1 MINKRLLIKNLL
13 AHSGEN
19 SFYDK
24 KLKVDIGTREGKAKF
39 LKHICSLSNTNPISN
54 SYIVIGIEDESNSI
68 VGVDFFDDSKIQ
80 NLVNAYL
87 ENPPIVSYENIQF
100 PHLPDDKVVGL
111 VSVRPKKDNSICAL
125 RKNIWKYWG
134 GTVFMRE
141 GSISKPKVFDIEI
154 KDINSEI
161 VAAIEQNSQ
170 NNIEMTLDGFHDFI
184 LKSRDYDPKYKV
196 FKEYFVLCWA
206 AKPKTVGEKTF
217 YSRVNIQ
224 LINEQVKLFYSDLD
238 EVEIQYDDDKFE
250 ILEYVQL
257 GLQNKFKYYPLEK
270 VSIQFKDNMHYDIE
284 SELVFEPPQF
294 NQKTLRHFLNHNDSL
309 LKKLVNKSGLN
320 SAEKSE
326 LVNMSTIYLI
336 AYLNGFD
343 SSLEKLEEAK
353 PLLKSIQKKAYDRLK
368 DNMRILRKIKYN

>member
-1 MINKRLLIKNLL
+1 MVNKRLLIKNLL
-13 AHSGEN
+13 AHNGEN

-24 KLKVDIGTREGKAKF
+24 KLKVDISSKEGKAKF
-39 LKHICSLSNTNPISN
+39 LKHVCSLSNTNPISN
-54 SYIVIGIEDESNSI
+54 SYIVIGIEDENNRI

-87 ENPPIVSYENIQF
+87 EHPPIVSYENVPF
-100 PHLPDDKVVGL
+100 PHLPPNKVVGL
-111 VSVRPKKDNSICAL
+111 VSIRPKNDNSICAL

-154 KDINSEI
+154 KDINSEM

-170 NNIEMTLDGFHDFI
+170 NNIELTLEGFHDFI
-184 LKSRDYDPKYKV
+184 HNSRDFNPQYKV

-206 AKPKTVGEKTF
+206 AKPKTIGDKTF
-217 YSRVNIQ
+217 FSRVNIQ

-250 ILEYVQL
+250 ILEYVHL
-257 GLQNKFKYYPLEK
+257 GLQNTFQYYPLEK

-284 SELVFEPPQF
+284 SKLIFEPPQF
-294 NQKTLRHFLNHNDSL
+294 DQKILRHYLNHNDSL
-309 LKKLVNKSGLN
+309 LKKLEKKLALN
-320 SAEKSE
+320 SVEKSE
-326 LVNMSTIYLI
+326 LLNMSTIYLI
-336 AYLNGFD
+336 AYLNGFET
-343 SSLEKLEEAK
+343 SLEKLEEAK
-353 PLLKSIQKKAYDRLK
+353 GLLKSVHRKAYERLK

>member
-170 NNIEMTLDGFHDFI
+170 NNIELTLDGFHDFI

>member
-54 SYIVIGIEDESNSI
+54 SYIVIGIEDESNCI

>member
-13 AHSGEN
+13 AHNGEN

-24 KLKVDIGTREGKAKF
+24 KLRVDIGSREGKAKF
-39 LKHICSLSNTNPISN
+39 LKHVCSLSNTNPNNN
-54 SYIVIGIEDESNSI
+54 SYIVIGIQDEDNQI

-80 NLVNAYL
+80 NLINAYL
-87 ENPPIVSYENIQF
+87 EHPPIVSYENVQF

-111 VSVRPKKDNSICAL
+111 VSIRPKKDNSICAL

-154 KDINSEI
+154 KDINYEI

-170 NNIEMTLDGFHDFI
+170 NNIELTLDGFHDFI
-184 LKSRDYDPKYKV
+184 LKSRDFNPKYKV

-206 AKPKTVGEKTF
+206 AKPKTVGNKTF

-250 ILEYVQL
+250 ILEYVHL
-257 GLQNKFKYYPLEK
+257 GLQNKFQYYPLEK

-284 SELVFEPPQF
+284 SKLIFEPPQF
-294 NQKTLRHFLNHNDSL
+294 DQKTLRHYLNHNDSL
-309 LKKLVNKSGLN
+309 LKKLEKKLALN
-320 SAEKSE
+320 SVEKSE
-326 LVNMSTIYLI
+326 LLNMSTIYLI
-336 AYLNGFD
+336 AYLNGFET
-343 SSLEKLEEAK
+343 SLEKLEEAK
-353 PLLKSIQKKAYDRLK
+353 GLLKSVHRKAYERLK

>member
-111 VSVRPKKDNSICAL
+111 VSIRPKKDNSICAL

-170 NNIEMTLDGFHDFI
+170 NNIDLTLDGFHDFI
-184 LKSRDYDPKYKV
+184 LKSKDFYPKYKV

-206 AKPKTVGEKTF
+206 AKPKSVGEKTF

-257 GLQNKFKYYPLEK
+257 GLQDKFKYYPLEK

-284 SELVFEPPQF
+284 SELIFEPPQF

-309 LKKLVNKSGLN
+309 LKKLMNKSVLN

>member
-13 AHSGEN
+13 AHNGEN

-24 KLKVDIGTREGKAKF
+24 KLRVDIGTKEGKAKF
-39 LKHICSLSNTNPISN
+39 LKHVCSLSNTNPENN
-54 SYIVIGIEDESNSI
+54 SYIVIGIQDENNEI

-80 NLVNAYL
+80 NLINAYL
-87 ENPPIVSYENIQF
+87 DHPPVVSYENVQF
-100 PHLPDDKVVGL
+100 PHLPEDKVVGL
-111 VSVRPKKDNSICAL
+111 VSIRPKRDNSICSL

-170 NNIEMTLDGFHDFI
+170 NNIELTLDGFHDFI
-184 LKSRDYDPKYKV
+184 LKSKDFNPQYKV

-206 AKPKTVGEKTF
+206 AKPKTVGDKTF

-238 EVEIQYDDDKFE
+238 EVEIQYDEDKFE
-250 ILEYVQL
+250 ILEYVHL

-270 VSIQFKDNMHYDIE
+270 VSIHFRDNMHYDIE
-284 SELVFEPPQF
+284 SKLVFEAPQF
-294 NQKTLRHFLNHNDSL
+294 DQKTLRHYLNHNNSL
-309 LKKLVNKSGLN
+309 LSKLKKHLSL
-320 SAEKSE
+320 SPTEQSE
-326 LVNMSTIYLI
+326 LVNLSTIYLI

-343 SSLEKLEEAK
+343 NALEQLEEAK
-353 PLLKSIQKKAYDRLK
+353 PLLRRTYTKAYQRLK
-368 DNMRILRKIKYN
+368 DNLRILRKIKYN

>member
-24 KLKVDIGTREGKAKF
+24 KLRVDIGSREGKAKF
-39 LKHICSLSNTNPISN
+39 LKHVCSLSNTNPKSN
-54 SYIVIGIEDESNSI
+54 GYIVIGIEDENNRI
-68 VGVDFFDDSKIQ
+68 LGVDFFDDSKIQ

-100 PHLPDDKVVGL
+100 PHLPEDKVVGL
-111 VSVRPKKDNSICAL
+111 VTIRPKMDNSICAL

-170 NNIEMTLDGFHDFI
+170 NNIELTLDGFHDFI

-206 AKPKTVGEKTF
+206 AKPKTVGDKTF

-250 ILEYVQL
+250 ILEYVHL
-257 GLQNKFKYYPLEK
+257 GLQNKFQYYPLEK
-270 VSIQFKDNMHYDIE
+270 VSIQFRDNMHYDIE

-294 NQKTLRHFLNHNDSL
+294 DQKMLRHYLNHNDSL
-309 LKKLVNKSGLN
+309 LKKLEKKLALN
-320 SAEKSE
+320 SAEKKE

-336 AYLNGFD
+336 AYLNGFEN
-343 SSLEKLEEAK
+343 SLDKLEEAK
-353 PLLKSIQKKAYDRLK
+353 PLLKQIQRKAYQRLK

>member
-24 KLKVDIGTREGKAKF
+24 KLRVDIGSREGKAKF
-39 LKHICSLSNTNPISN
+39 LKHVCSLSNTNPKSN
-54 SYIVIGIEDESNSI
+54 GYIVIGIEDENNRI
-68 VGVDFFDDSKIQ
+68 LGVDFFDDSKIQ

-100 PHLPDDKVVGL
+100 PHLPEDKVVGL
-111 VSVRPKKDNSICAL
+111 VTIRPKMDNSICAL

-170 NNIEMTLDGFHDFI
+170 NNIELTLDGFHDFI

-250 ILEYVQL
+250 ILEYVHL
-257 GLQNKFKYYPLEK
+257 GLQNKFQYYPLEK
-270 VSIQFKDNMHYDIE
+270 VSIQFRDNMHYDIE

-294 NQKTLRHFLNHNDSL
+294 DQKMLRHYLNHNDSL
-309 LKKLVNKSGLN
+309 LKKLEKKLALN
-320 SAEKSE
+320 SAEKKE

-336 AYLNGFD
+336 AYLNGFEN
-343 SSLEKLEEAK
+343 SLDKLEEAK
-353 PLLKSIQKKAYDRLK
+353 PLLKQIQRKAYQRLK

>member
-13 AHSGEN
+13 AHNSEN

-24 KLKVDIGTREGKAKF
+24 KLKVDIGSREGKAKF
-39 LKHICSLSNTNPISN
+39 LKHVCSLSNTNPSSN
-54 SYIVIGIEDESNSI
+54 SYIVIGIEDESNTI

-100 PHLPDDKVVGL
+100 PHLPDDRVVGL
-111 VSVRPKKDNSICAL
+111 VSIRPKSDHSICAL

-170 NNIEMTLDGFHDFI
+170 NNIELTLEGFHDFI
-184 LKSRDYDPKYKV
+184 LSSRDFDPKYKV
-196 FKEYFVLCWA
+196 FKEYFVLCWS
-206 AKPKTVGEKTF
+206 AKPKTVGDKIF

-250 ILEYVQL
+250 ILEYVHL

-270 VSIQFKDNMHYDIE
+270 VSIHFRENVYYDIE
-284 SELVFEPPQF
+284 SELVFEPPQYD
-294 NQKTLRHFLNHNDSL
+294 QITLRHYLNHNDAL
-309 LKKLVNKSGLN
+309 LKKLKSQRELSFQEN
-320 SAEKSE
+320 SD
-326 LVNMSTIYLI
+326 LVNLSTIYLI
-336 AYLNGFD
+336 AYLNGFENA
-343 SSLEKLEEAK
+343 LEKLEEAK
-353 PLLKSIQKKAYDRLK
+353 PLLKQFQNKAYQRLK
-368 DNMRILRKIKYN
+368 DNLRILRKIKYN

>member
-13 AHSGEN
+13 AHNGEN

-24 KLKVDIGTREGKAKF
+24 KLRVDIGTKEGKAKF
-39 LKHICSLSNTNPISN
+39 LKHVCSLSNTNPDNN
-54 SYIVIGIEDESNSI
+54 SYIVIGIQDENNEI

-80 NLVNAYL
+80 NLINAYL
-87 ENPPIVSYENIQF
+87 DHPPVVSYENVQF
-100 PHLPDDKVVGL
+100 PHLPEDKVVGL
-111 VSVRPKKDNSICAL
+111 VSIRPKRDNSICSL

-161 VAAIEQNSQ
+161 VSAIEQNSQ
-170 NNIEMTLDGFHDFI
+170 NNIELTLDGFHDFI
-184 LKSRDYDPKYKV
+184 LKSKDFNPQYKV

-206 AKPKTVGEKTF
+206 AKPKTVGDKTF

-238 EVEIQYDDDKFE
+238 EVEIQFDEDKFE

-270 VSIQFKDNMHYDIE
+270 VSINFRDNMNYDIE
-284 SELVFEPPQF
+284 SKLVFEAPQF
-294 NQKTLRHFLNHNDSL
+294 DQKTLRHYLNHNDSL
-309 LKKLVNKSGLN
+309 LHKLKKKLNLSNAEQSEMVNL
-320 SAEKSE
+320 
-326 LVNMSTIYLI
+326 STIYLI
-336 AYLNGFD
+336 AYLNGFEN
-343 SSLEKLEEAK
+343 SLGKLEEAK
-353 PLLKSIQKKAYDRLK
+353 PLLNQSHQKAYQRLK

>member
-13 AHSGEN
+13 AHNGEN
-19 SFYDK
+19 SFYDN
-24 KLKVDIGTREGKAKF
+24 KLLINIGSKEGKAKF
-39 LKHICSLSNTNPISN
+39 LKHVCSLSNTNPISN
-54 SYIVIGIEDESNSI
+54 SYIVIGIEDESNKI

-87 ENPPIVSYENIQF
+87 EHPPIVSYENIQF

-111 VSVRPKKDNSICAL
+111 VSIRPKRDQSICAL

-170 NNIEMTLDGFHDFI
+170 NNIELTLDSFHDF
-184 LKSRDYDPKYKV
+184 LLNSKDFNPRYKV

-206 AKPKTVGEKTF
+206 GKPKTVGDKTF

-238 EVEIQYDDDKFE
+238 EVEIQYDEDKFQ
-250 ILEYVQL
+250 IIEYVHL
-257 GLQNKFKYYPLEK
+257 GLQNRFNYYPLEK
-270 VSIQFKDNMHYDIE
+270 VMIHFRDNMHYDIE
-284 SELVFEPPQF
+284 SKLMFEPPQF
-294 NQKTLRHFLNHNDSL
+294 DQKTLRHYLNHNDSL
-309 LKKLVNKSGLN
+309 LKKLKNKVALN
-320 SAEKSE
+320 SAEKRE
-326 LVNMSTIYLI
+326 LVNLSTIYLI
-336 AYLNGFD
+336 AYLNGFA

-353 PLLKSIQKKAYDRLK
+353 PLLKAAHPKAYQRLK
-368 DNMRILRKIKYN
+368 DNLRILRKIKYN

>member
-24 KLKVDIGTREGKAKF
+24 KLKVDIGFREGKAKF
-39 LKHICSLSNTNPISN
+39 LKHICSLSNTNPNNN
-54 SYIVIGIEDESNSI
+54 SYIVVGIEDESNDI

-87 ENPPIVSYENIQF
+87 ENPPIVSYENVQF
-100 PHLPDDKVVGL
+100 PHLPNDKVVGL
-111 VSVRPKKDNSICAL
+111 VSIRPKRIQSICAL

-154 KDINSEI
+154 KDINSDI

-170 NNIEMTLDGFHDFI
+170 NNIELTLEGFHDFI
-184 LKSRDYDPKYKV
+184 LKSKDFNPRYKV

-206 AKPKTVGEKTF
+206 AKPKMIGQKTF

-238 EVEIQYDDDKFE
+238 EVEIRYDEDKFE
-250 ILEYVQL
+250 ILEYVHL
-257 GLQNKFKYYPLEK
+257 GLQSRFKYYPLEK
-270 VSIQFKDNMHYDIE
+270 VSIHFRDNMRYDID
-284 SELVFEPPQF
+284 SDLVFEPPQYD
-294 NQKTLRHFLNHNDSL
+294 QKTLRHYLNHNDSL
-309 LKKLVNKSGLN
+309 LKKLQGQLN
-320 SAEKSE
+320 LSSEEKSD
-326 LVNMSTIYLI
+326 LLNLSTIYLI

-343 SSLEKLEEAK
+343 DAIDKLEEAK
-353 PLLKSIQKKAYDRLK
+353 PLLKFNYPKAYQRLK
-368 DNMRILRKIKYN
+368 DNIRILRKIKYN

>member
-111 VSVRPKKDNSICAL
+111 VSIRPKKDNSICAL

-170 NNIEMTLDGFHDFI
+170 NNIELTLDGFHDFI
-184 LKSRDYDPKYKV
+184 LKSKDFHPKYKV